1 MISFAPLWKTLE
13 RKGLSQYQLINTH
26 GVSTGTLDALRKG
39 NSVTL
44 RTIEDLRQILQCPIE
59 DVVEIVI
66 DEQKYCTGLQ
76 VASCAV
82 FFCGMSIVG
91 TPHK

>member
-13 RKGLSQYQLINTH
+13 QKGVTQYQLIHTY

-44 RTIEDLRQILQCPIE
+44 NTIQDLCNILQCPVE
-59 DVVEIVI
+59 DVVEII
-66 DEQKYCTGLQ
+66 LDEE
-76 VASCAV
+76 
-82 FFCGMSIVG
+82 
-91 TPHK
+91 